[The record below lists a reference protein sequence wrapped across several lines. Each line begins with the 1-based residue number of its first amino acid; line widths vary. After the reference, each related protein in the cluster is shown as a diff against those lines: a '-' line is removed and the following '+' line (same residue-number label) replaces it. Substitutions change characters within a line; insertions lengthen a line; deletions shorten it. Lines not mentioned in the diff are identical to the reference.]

1 MLSCPMGL
9 LPANRFNACAQ
20 KVTVAG
26 APVSLDAR
34 CPAERVSS
42 APMDQPRANEEFRR
56 VLSGEEPGFE
66 RLRVAMKRIPSSPRC
81 KLCAA
86 PFEGAGGALLRH
98 LGFGRF
104 PGNPALC
111 NNCITSFKK
120 RGQMG
125 AEIPVTLLFADVR
138 GSTGIAEGMRPAEF
152 RAFLDHFYTI
162 GADTILQGD
171 GLVDKVV
178 GDEVI
183 GLFFGGVSGPRHS
196 SAALTAAIELLQRA
210 GRDDASP
217 TGPIPIGA
225 GVHTGEAYVGTT
237 GPQGAV
243 EDFTALGDVVNTTA
257 RLAST
262 AARGELLVTLAAAE
276 AAGHPINGLERRS
289 LEVRGRHEPVEV
301 IVIRP

>member
-120 RGQMG
+120 RGQ
-125 AEIPVTLLFADVR
+125 
-138 GSTGIAEGMRPAEF
+138 
-152 RAFLDHFYTI
+152 
-162 GADTILQGD
+162 
-171 GLVDKVV
+171 
-178 GDEVI
+178 
-183 GLFFGGVSGPRHS
+183 
-196 SAALTAAIELLQRA
+196 
-210 GRDDASP
+210 
-217 TGPIPIGA
+217 
-225 GVHTGEAYVGTT
+225 
-237 GPQGAV
+237 
-243 EDFTALGDVVNTTA
+243 
-257 RLAST
+257 
-262 AARGELLVTLAAAE
+262 
-276 AAGHPINGLERRS
+276 
-289 LEVRGRHEPVEV
+289 
-301 IVIRP
+301 